1 MDYDLIVVKTLE
13 RVYKKLL
20 LYNTRSIEMNNE
32 FMVMDE
38 EELLDVDGG
47 AVWLVVGGVLV
58 CLGCFALGA
67 YNGYK
72 DTKDQKK

>member
-1 MDYDLIVVKTLE
+1 MPHQGKIG
-13 RVYKKLL
+13 
-20 LYNTRSIEMNNE
+20 RSIEMNNE

-38 EELLDVDGG
+38 EELLDFDGG

>member
-13 RVYKKLL
+13 RVYKN
-20 LYNTRSIEMNNE
+20 YYYISRSIEMNNE

>member
-1 MDYDLIVVKTLE
+1 
-13 RVYKKLL
+13 
-20 LYNTRSIEMNNE
+20 MNNE

-38 EELLDVDGG
+38 EEL
-47 AVWLVVGGVLV
+47 VWLVVGGVLV

>member
-1 MDYDLIVVKTLE
+1 
-13 RVYKKLL
+13 
-20 LYNTRSIEMNNE
+20 MNNE

-58 CLGCFALGA
+58 CLALGA

>member
-1 MDYDLIVVKTLE
+1 MPHQGKIG
-13 RVYKKLL
+13 
-20 LYNTRSIEMNNE
+20 RSIEMNNE

-58 CLGCFALGA
+58 CLDVLHSEHITVIKILRIRKNKNLRGVLHAR
-67 YNGYK
+67 NH
-72 DTKDQKK
+72 

>member
-1 MDYDLIVVKTLE
+1 
-13 RVYKKLL
+13 
-20 LYNTRSIEMNNE
+20 MNNE

-38 EELLDVDGG
+38 EGLLDVDGG

-72 DTKDQKK
+72 DTKEQKK

>member
-1 MDYDLIVVKTLE
+1 
-13 RVYKKLL
+13 
-20 LYNTRSIEMNNE
+20 MNNE

-47 AVWLVVGGVLV
+47 AVWLGGGGGGGGVLV

>member
-1 MDYDLIVVKTLE
+1 MPHQGKIG
-13 RVYKKLL
+13 
-20 LYNTRSIEMNNE
+20 SIEMNNE

-58 CLGCFALGA
+58 CLGVLHSEHITVIKILRIRKNKNLRGVLHAKN
-67 YNGYK
+67 Y
-72 DTKDQKK
+72 

>member
-1 MDYDLIVVKTLE
+1 
-13 RVYKKLL
+13 
-20 LYNTRSIEMNNE
+20 MNNE

-58 CLGCFALGA
+58 CLGCFALEHITVIKILRIRKNKNLRGVLHA
-67 YNGYK
+67 KNY
-72 DTKDQKK
+72 

>member
-1 MDYDLIVVKTLE
+1 
-13 RVYKKLL
+13 
-20 LYNTRSIEMNNE
+20 MNNE

-47 AVWLVVGGVLV
+47 AVWLVVGVLV

>member
-1 MDYDLIVVKTLE
+1 MSLPLQGILGK
-13 RVYKKLL
+13 
-20 LYNTRSIEMNNE
+20 SIEMNNE
-32 FMVMDE
+32 NMDMDE

>member
-1 MDYDLIVVKTLE
+1 VKFDKDMDLNKVA
-13 RVYKKLL
+13 
-20 LYNTRSIEMNNE
+20 
-32 FMVMDE
+32 
-38 EELLDVDGG
+38 LDVDGG

>member
-1 MDYDLIVVKTLE
+1 
-13 RVYKKLL
+13 
-20 LYNTRSIEMNNE
+20 MNNE

-58 CLGCFALGA
+58 CLGCLALGA

>member
-1 MDYDLIVVKTLE
+1 MPHQGKIG
-13 RVYKKLL
+13 
-20 LYNTRSIEMNNE
+20 RSIEMNNE

-58 CLGCFALGA
+58 SWMFC
-67 YNGYK
+67 
-72 DTKDQKK
+72 TRSI

>member
-1 MDYDLIVVKTLE
+1 MLWE
-13 RVYKKLL
+13 RH
-20 LYNTRSIEMNNE
+20 LYMPHQGKIGRSIEMNNE

-72 DTKDQKK
+72 DTKDQKNKI

>member
-1 MDYDLIVVKTLE
+1 MPHQGKIG
-13 RVYKKLL
+13 
-20 LYNTRSIEMNNE
+20 RSIEMNNE

-38 EELLDVDGG
+38 EELLDVD
-47 AVWLVVGGVLV
+47 GGVLV

>member
-1 MDYDLIVVKTLE
+1 
-13 RVYKKLL
+13 
-20 LYNTRSIEMNNE
+20 MNNE

-58 CLGCFALGA
+58 CLGCFALGE

-72 DTKDQKK
+72 DTKDQRKIKI